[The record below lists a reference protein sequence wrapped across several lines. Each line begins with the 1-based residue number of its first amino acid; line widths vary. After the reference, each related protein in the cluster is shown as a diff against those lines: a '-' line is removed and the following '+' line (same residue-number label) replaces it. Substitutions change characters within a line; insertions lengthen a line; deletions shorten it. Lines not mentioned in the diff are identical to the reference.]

1 MHLNKDTLDHKAPNP
16 ELLAKAHSLMEWRNV
31 LVIACSALGITAWFT
46 SHVTMFYVLGSI
58 ALILSLLFMWGP
70 VFIGLP
76 HSGKTPP
83 LKSPFSFCG

>member
-1 MHLNKDTLDHKAPNP
+1 MHLNKDTLDHKAPNS
-16 ELLAKAHSLMEWRNV
+16 ELLAKAHSLMEWSNV
-31 LVIACSALGITAWFT
+31 LVIACVALGITAWFT

-70 VFIGLP
+70 VFIGRP

-83 LKSPFSFCG
+83 LKNPFSFCG